1 METDSFR
8 SKKST
13 KKYPGTPL
21 KAGKRLKTPLLGYFS
36 KKATAAVPNYMSCTR
51 EEKQYIYF
59 VVRHTKE
66 NARKERGGGGRGE
79 EREGGS
85 GQRRTSQKTDLLICK
100 GSFTS
105 KNPELKGQIN

>member
-1 METDSFR
+1 MRAFLGENWRQTVLVLKR
-8 SKKST
+8 VQ

-21 KAGKRLKTPLLGYFS
+21 KAGKQLKTPLLGYFS

-66 NARKERGGGGRGE
+66 IARKERGGGAGEGRGE
-79 EREGGS
+79 C
-85 GQRRTSQKTDLLICK
+85 QRRTSQKTD
-100 GSFTS
+100 
-105 KNPELKGQIN
+105 

>member
-1 METDSFR
+1 METDSFG
-8 SKKST
+8 SKKSP

-21 KAGKRLKTPLLGYFS
+21 KAGKRLKTPLLGFFS

-66 NARKERGGGGRGE
+66 NARKERGGGREEGQ

-85 GQRRTSQKTDLLICK
+85 GQRRTSQKTD
-100 GSFTS
+100 
-105 KNPELKGQIN
+105 